1 MEKQLSLKQLK
12 MIRDSINEA
21 FDFSSF
27 YDDKLSKAYIIR
39 YGYDIETNK
48 NISVTSRLGL
58 INSPSD
64 ANWSY
69 HLVMGK
75 VIKE

>member
-1 MEKQLSLKQLK
+1 MEKQLSLKHLK
-12 MIRDSINEA
+12 AIRDSINEA
-21 FDFSSF
+21 MNQSSF
-27 YDDKLSKAYIIR
+27 YDDKLSKAYIVR

-48 NISVTSRLGL
+48 IISVTSRLGL
-58 INSPSD
+58 INSPSN